1 MDVIPLPTSTD
12 GAPTAPAAACAGC
25 GAPLALDQRYCL
37 ACGRPASPVRLA
49 FLDVLQADRSRET
62 LAFGEH
68 PRFGQQTT
76 ATAILGAPSAAG
88 YQPPADPPGTLG
100 SLRRYSGLFGL
111 LGVLLAS
118 LLIGLLVGHWLTGS
132 PGTGKQVVEVKGLGV
147 PLAAAGAANSSGS
160 AAASTGSG
168 TGSSSSS
175 SSSSSHHS
183 SSSSSQSHNASKSEG
198 GVSETSDEEAQ
209 AAKEVKSTKALPAAH
224 KTSSATLQK
233 LEHTTGKQHAKEV
246 KAALGNGPIE
256 TH

>member
-1 MDVIPLPTSTD
+1 MP
-12 GAPTAPAAACAGC
+12 ACAGC
-25 GAPLALDQRYCL
+25 GAPLAPDQRYCL

-49 FLDVLQADRSRET
+49 FLDVLQAE
-62 LAFGEH
+62 
-68 PRFGQQTT
+68 PQTA
-76 ATAILGAPSAAG
+76 ATAILGAPSPAG
-88 YQPPADPPGTLG
+88 YQPPGDPPGMLG

-147 PLAAAGAANSSGS
+147 PLAAAGAANSSGG
-160 AAASTGSG
+160 AGTSTG
-168 TGSSSSS
+168 S

-183 SSSSSQSHNASKSEG
+183 SSGSSQSHSAAKSEG
-198 GVSETSDEEAQ
+198 GVSETGSEEAQ
-209 AAKEVKSTKALPAAH
+209 AAKEVKTTKALPKAH

>member
-1 MDVIPLPTSTD
+1 MDVIPLPTSTE
-12 GAPTAPAAACAGC
+12 APTVPPAACAGC
-25 GAPLALDQRYCL
+25 GAPLAPDQRYCL

-49 FLDVLQADRSRET
+49 FLDVLQAEPGT
-62 LAFGEH
+62 AG
-68 PRFGQQTT
+68 TT
-76 ATAILGAPSAAG
+76 ILGAPAAAG
-88 YQPPADPPGTLG
+88 YQPPPDPPGTLG
-100 SLRRYSGLFGL
+100 ALRRYSGLFGL

-132 PGTGKQVVEVKGLGV
+132 APTGKQVYEVKLNT
-147 PLAAAGAANSSGS
+147 PLAAAAATTPSSG
-160 AAASTGSG
+160 AGASTGSG
-168 TGSSSSS
+168 SSGSNSSSG
-175 SSSSSHHS
+175 HHS
-183 SSSSSQSHNASKSEG
+183 SGDSSQSHNAAKSEG
-198 GVSETSDEEAQ
+198 GVSETSSEEAQ

>member
-1 MDVIPLPTSTD
+1 MDVIPRETTGPPSPSNGL
-12 GAPTAPAAACAGC
+12 ATANCAGC
-25 GAPLALDQRYCL
+25 GAPLAPDQRYCL

-49 FLDVLQADRSRET
+49 FLDVLQAEPGT
-62 LAFGEH
+62 A
-68 PRFGQQTT
+68 

-88 YQPPADPPGTLG
+88 YQPPPDPPGMLG

-111 LGVLLAS
+111 LGVLLAA

-147 PLAAAGAANSSGS
+147 PLAAAAAANPS
-160 AAASTGSG
+160 AGAGTGSG
-168 TGSSSSS
+168 SGSGSGSNSSSGN
-175 SSSSSHHS
+175 HS
-183 SSSSSQSHNASKSEG
+183 TGGSSQSHNSSKSEG
-198 GVSETSDEEAQ
+198 GVSESSAEEAE

-224 KTSSATLQK
+224 KTSSSTLQK

-246 KAALGNGPIE
+246 KAALGSGPIE